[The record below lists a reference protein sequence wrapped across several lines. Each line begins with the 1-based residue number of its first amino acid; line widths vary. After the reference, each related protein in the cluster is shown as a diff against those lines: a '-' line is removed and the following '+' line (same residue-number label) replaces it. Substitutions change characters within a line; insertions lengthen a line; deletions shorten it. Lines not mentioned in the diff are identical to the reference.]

1 MAKAI
6 KTAQVKKWPLERRV
20 SETNRPHAG
29 GASTAVRRPGDTNVG
44 LVQCP
49 RCGRSLARVIGQ
61 SDVMPVIYLRCDG
74 CQTTSVAGI

>member
-1 MAKAI
+1 MAKAVKI
-6 KTAQVKKWPLERRV
+6 AGLKKWSPEHRMNQTGRQ
-20 SETNRPHAG
+20 HA
-29 GASTAVRRPGDTNVG
+29 ATPTAVRRPGDASVG

-61 SDVMPVIYLRCDG
+61 SDVMPVVYLRCDG